1 MLWKDSAI
9 KTLRLKLSIK
19 TAHKIIFSENHSITL
34 QVNCGVIIFKETNRK
49 G

>member
-19 TAHKIIFSENHSITL
+19 TAHKIIFSENNNAASPL
-34 QVNCGVIIFKETNRK
+34 QRYYFQGKE
-49 G
+49 